1 MEDASELERM
11 ERERAALLAEA
22 TQIVQ
27 TAEAQTRKVTAEE
40 DARVL
45 KLMDGVRTLE
55 EQIGHLRRHDD
66 TGQPQNRSET
76 R

>member
-1 MEDASELERM
+1 MEDASEIERM
-11 ERERAALLAEA
+11 ERQRAALLAEA

-27 TAEAQTRKVTAEE
+27 TAEAHSRKVTSEE
-40 DARVL
+40 DEHVL

-55 EQIGHLRRHDD
+55 EQIGHLRRHRQS
-66 TGQPQNRSET
+66 GQPQNRSET